1 MKEID
6 EIKLSEIKDWLVK
19 DLDEDIFEVTDSH
32 ITYEKSVDT
41 FKVGDLEKLPKDM
54 KSFIQGMILGY
65 EIGARGACEHLD
77 IKVIDDT
84 TIVKTT
90 PQSEGVVEEAK
101 G

>member
-1 MKEID
+1 MKEIN
-6 EIKLSEIKDWLVK
+6 EIKLSEIKDWLVE

-41 FKVGDLEKLPKDM
+41 VKSGYLEKLPKDM

>member
-1 MKEID
+1 M
-6 EIKLSEIKDWLVK
+6 
-19 DLDEDIFEVTDSH
+19 TDSH

-41 FKVGDLEKLPKDM
+41 FKVGDIEKLPKDM

-101 G
+101 D

>member
-1 MKEID
+1 MKEIN

-32 ITYEKSVDT
+32 ITYEKSMDT

-65 EIGARGACEHLD
+65 ESGASGVCEHLD

-90 PQSEGVVEEAK
+90 PPSEGVVEEAK

>member
-1 MKEID
+1 MKEIN

-32 ITYEKSVDT
+32 ITYEKSMDT
-41 FKVGDLEKLPKDM
+41 FKVSDLEKLPKDM

-65 EIGARGACEHLD
+65 EIGATGACEHLD

-84 TIVKTT
+84 TIVKAT
-90 PQSEGVVEEAK
+90 PQSEGVVEEDK